1 MKEKYTNAIGQ
12 LQKDV
17 GASNVMQVPRIEK
30 VVVNVGIGRIS
41 KESDKVKEVFEAVE
55 SIVGQTPIK
64 TKAQRSIA
72 GFKVR
77 EGQDVGIKVTLR
89 GDRMWDF
96 LTRLV
101 GVALPRVRD
110 FQGIALTAIEG
121 YYKLG
126 KKEKAHELSLKL
138 IESYNKEL
146 TNFSNAIKGKQ
157 NISAYFNTI
166 KPTVE
171 FYQYVMNESEKTDT
185 IFFKELRKG
194 YDDAFSMLEKAMD

>member
-110 FQGIALTAIEG
+110 FQGIALTAIDQNGNLNIGITDHTVFPEIIAEQVKHVFG
-121 YYKLG
+121 LQVSVVTTAKNKDDAKKLYETLG
-126 KKEKAHELSLKL
+126 FPLQKEKT
-138 IESYNKEL
+138 KE
-146 TNFSNAIKGKQ
+146 K
-157 NISAYFNTI
+157 
-166 KPTVE
+166 
-171 FYQYVMNESEKTDT
+171 KTH
-185 IFFKELRKG
+185 
-194 YDDAFSMLEKAMD
+194 